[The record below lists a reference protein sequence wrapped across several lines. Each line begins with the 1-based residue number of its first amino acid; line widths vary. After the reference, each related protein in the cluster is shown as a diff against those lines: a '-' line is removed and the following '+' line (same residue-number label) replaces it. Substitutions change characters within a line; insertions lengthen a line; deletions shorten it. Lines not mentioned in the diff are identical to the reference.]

1 MLSLAL
7 ALGWFLI
14 WCISSVI
21 VVQNSEGGRIN
32 LFKLQAPMIRDK
44 VQMKEE
50 NNNCDTWMMLKSYSF
65 LRELFVVF
73 LEVAIFLEI

>member
-32 LFKLQAPMIRDK
+32 QFILIAVSYDK
-44 VQMKEE
+44 GQGTNEEGKE
-50 NNNCDTWMMLKSYSF
+50 
-65 LRELFVVF
+65 
-73 LEVAIFLEI
+73 